1 MNFKKEIKNRP
12 ITLMIEVATGDPQKI
27 RVIVKDDDKPFTV
40 YTDRYATVNG
50 KLKYFVRMPL
60 SPYIAKISV
69 YNDANGDLKKGQ
81 DPTFKVIEFKEL
93 PLKRKLGCIDFKN
106 PEIKSFIA
114 FAEQFCQKA
123 GYISA
128 GGSVYMSEDGKF
140 RIDYLDTIKAKSG
153 KKLTTP
159 ARISQTRGNIQVSK
173 DFFKKYT
180 VPMRMA
186 ILLHE
191 FSHYYLNNKMEDE
204 VEADLNGLLLYLG
217 LGFPRIEAFQSFLTV
232 FQETPTEQNK
242 GRFDVLNQFVS
253 NFEKGRYNIS
263 YSGQY
268 LRASSGKCEVNTN

>member
-1 MNFKKEIKNRP
+1 
-12 ITLMIEVATGDPQKI
+12 MIEVATASPEKI
-27 RVIVKDDDKPFTV
+27 KVIVKDDDKPFTV
-40 YTDRYATVNG
+40 YTDRYATVDG
-50 KLKYFVRMPL
+50 KLKFFVRMPL

-69 YNDANGDLKKGQ
+69 YNEANGDLDKGQ
-81 DPTFKVIEFKEL
+81 DPTFKIIDFQEL
-93 PLKRKLGCIDFKN
+93 PLKRKLGCIDFSN

-114 FAEQFCQKA
+114 FAEEFCQKA
-123 GYISA
+123 GYLSA

-140 RIDYLDTIKAKSG
+140 RIDYLDTIKSKSG
-153 KKLTTP
+153 KRLTTP
-159 ARISQTRGNIQVSK
+159 ARISQSRGNIQVSK
-173 DFFKKYT
+173 DLFKKYT

-191 FSHYYLNNKMEDE
+191 FSHYYLNAKMEDE

-232 FQETPTEQNK
+232 FQQTPTEQNK
-242 GRFDVLNQFVS
+242 GRFDVLNQFVA

-263 YSGQY
+263 YSGKY